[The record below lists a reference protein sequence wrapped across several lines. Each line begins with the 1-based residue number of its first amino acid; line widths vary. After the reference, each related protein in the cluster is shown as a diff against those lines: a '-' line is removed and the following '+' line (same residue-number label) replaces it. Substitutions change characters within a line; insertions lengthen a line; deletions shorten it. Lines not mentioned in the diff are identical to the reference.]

1 MEHLDTPP
9 AKSRMGVIVVILVVV
24 GIVGVGAGGYLAWSR
39 TQGGSDGPAVD
50 SRELEQWC
58 KLRQEWA
65 KKVETLVGDILLKS
79 VKPEDKGELDKLVVQ
94 RNTICQDYARQLR
107 DMKVTDPTIQK
118 VEIALVKEG
127 KTRAN
132 VAIEISNLLAK
143 LDAVDT
149 SSLGKNKKR
158 LETYI
163 ANRIE
168 RGRAEADKEVNEA
181 MAPLGSSACSGIYR
195 GPMTDEGTSDN
206 PYTSWDEL
214 EIRRSAAVRRFE
226 VKIKEMQPV
235 EEFTNRVYH
244 ELVRLYRPILV
255 GCFQKTRAKNPQ
267 ISEQLGLRIRL
278 KRSGEV
284 ATLAIEW
291 MEQKDERFLDCL
303 LEKAAKWRLPRPDP
317 ATSVVVVS
325 LDFKRL

>member
-1 MEHLDTPP
+1 
-9 AKSRMGVIVVILVVV
+9 MGVIVVILVVV

-39 TQGGSDGPAVD
+39 TQGGDDGPQVD
-50 SRELEQWC
+50 NRELEQWC

-65 KKVETLVGDILLKS
+65 KKVEPLVGDILLKS
-79 VKPEDKGELDKLVVQ
+79 VKPEDKAELDKLVVQ
-94 RNTICQDYARQLR
+94 RNTLCQDYARQLR
-107 DMKVTDPTIQK
+107 DMKVTDPTLQK

-132 VAIEISNLLAK
+132 VAVEIANLLTK

-149 SSLGKNKKR
+149 SSLAKNKQR

-163 ANRIE
+163 TSRIK
-168 RGRAEADKEVNEA
+168 RGQAEADKEVAAA
-181 MAPLGSSACSGIYR
+181 MSTPGASACTGIFR

-214 EIRRSAAVRRFE
+214 EIRRSAAVRQFE

-255 GCFQKTRAKNPQ
+255 GCFQKARAKNPQ
-267 ISEQLGLRIRL
+267 ISAELGLRIRL

-317 ATSVVVVS
+317 TTSVVVVS